1 MSGADAFL
9 LSDTITCT
17 VLEFIDL
24 KKNHSMLKVTMTAST
39 NIHDKVLQS
48 VMKSP
53 MSFFDA
59 NPSGRILNRFSRD
72 LDEGK

>member
-17 VLEFIDL
+17 VPEFIDL
-24 KKNHSMLKVTMTAST
+24 KKIHSMLKVTMTAST

-59 NPSGRILNRFSRD
+59 NPPGRILNRFSRD